1 MVSALN
7 LGGLVK
13 TRVRLL
19 KYIICS
25 FFIMELTPGLTRKDT
40 IGSYKNKMQY
50 RTQLFSFSQLQSIVK
65 YAKDQDNS
73 LSLVILNCIMGRLVA
88 VVTESNSME
97 LYEIVLEMMLP
108 QLLRITQLEGS
119 YEPPEV
125 GLHCSLRATD
135 S

>member
-1 MVSALN
+1 
-7 LGGLVK
+7 
-13 TRVRLL
+13 
-19 KYIICS
+19 
-25 FFIMELTPGLTRKDT
+25 
-40 IGSYKNKMQY
+40 
-50 RTQLFSFSQLQSIVK
+50 
-65 YAKDQDNS
+65 
-73 LSLVILNCIMGRLVA
+73 MGRLVA

>member
-1 MVSALN
+1 
-7 LGGLVK
+7 
-13 TRVRLL
+13 
-19 KYIICS
+19 
-25 FFIMELTPGLTRKDT
+25 MELTPGLTRKDT